1 MRNRLN
7 KPHMEVEGNQT
18 TGKTS
23 IAGWNTG
30 GTDRHTDLRFP
41 EVMLLTAVTGRDGS
55 LTVLRVLSTPA
66 GGPPRLE
73 HPTCRQRKKGQQDT
87 HIIYIMYHI
96 A

>member
-1 MRNRLN
+1 M
-7 KPHMEVEGNQT
+7 
-18 TGKTS
+18 
-23 IAGWNTG
+23 
-30 GTDRHTDLRFP
+30 RFP

-55 LTVLRVLSTPA
+55 LTVLRIPSTPA